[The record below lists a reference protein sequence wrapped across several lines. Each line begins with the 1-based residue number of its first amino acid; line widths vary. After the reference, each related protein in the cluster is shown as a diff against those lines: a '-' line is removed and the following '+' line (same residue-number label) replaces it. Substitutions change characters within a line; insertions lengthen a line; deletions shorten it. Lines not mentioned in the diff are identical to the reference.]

1 MRYLERRAD
10 APLRQAV
17 EVDLVVVVRRLPPF
31 SEVVYVILAMSLQ
44 YAVQPV
50 LPSAEALQS

>member
-1 MRYLERRAD
+1 MGYLERRAD
-10 APLRQAV
+10 APLCQAV
-17 EVDLVVVVRRLPPF
+17 EVDLVVVVRRLPPLP
-31 SEVVYVILAMSLQ
+31 EVVHVVLAVSLQ